1 MANKGGA
8 MNSMESGQANQSNKA
23 DKIYDDYLNMER
35 KKEIEE
41 FLKQLRKDMENKF
54 IILDKDIAYLSEY
67 QKYLSSVLLNNLGC

>member
-1 MANKGGA
+1 

>member
-1 MANKGGA
+1 MNSIDSGQPSQTNKG
-8 MNSMESGQANQSNKA
+8 

-35 KKEIEE
+35 KKEIED

-67 QKYLSSVLLNNLGC
+67 QKYLSSVPATNAGRRES

>member
-1 MANKGGA
+1 
-8 MNSMESGQANQSNKA
+8 MNSMESGQANQSNKS